1 MTIRATLKPWGVL
14 VILGVFLGSC
24 APQAERPQE
33 QQTAQET
40 TQTEPKLT
48 IVTTFLPIT
57 AFTKAVAGDRAKVE
71 QLLPPNVEVHD
82 FQARPEDVQRLST
95 AQVLVKNGLEMESF
109 LEKLLQNA
117 ANANL
122 KVIDTS
128 VGIATIATDPKGEE
142 HAHSHN
148 HDHGHEAH
156 DHGEVNPHIWLDPKR
171 AMQQVKN
178 IRDGLIAVDP
188 EGAKIYEENSAAFI
202 EKLQALDT
210 LAREKL
216 TPFAGKTF
224 VVYHDVAPYFA
235 ASYNLRTTY
244 LVGIPSVN
252 PAPADVQRVMQAV
265 QQSELKTLLTEPG
278 QEQVFESL
286 AKDLGVKVSVFDPLE
301 RAPSAANLTPAY
313 FLQRME
319 QNIRNLAE
327 AFGAQRQAYRRPDS
341 IAVVGPW
348 LRLNTPLGAA
358 L

>member
-1 MTIRATLKPWGVL
+1 MTIRATLRPWGVL
-14 VILGVFLGSC
+14 VLLGVFLGSC
-24 APQAERPQE
+24 APQAQRPQE
-33 QQTAQET
+33 QQTAQEAT
-40 TQTEPKLT
+40 PAKPELT

-57 AFTKAVAGDRAKVE
+57 AFTKAVAGDRATVE
-71 QLLPPNVEVHD
+71 QLLPHNIDPHD

-95 AQVLVKNGLEMESF
+95 ARVLVKNGLGMETF
-109 LEKLLQNA
+109 LDKLIENA
-117 ANANL
+117 ANADL
-122 KVIDTS
+122 KIIDTS
-128 VGIATIATDPKGEE
+128 AGVATITSGE
-142 HAHSHN
+142 
-148 HDHGHEAH
+148 HDHDHHGHS
-156 DHGEVNPHIWLDPKR
+156 HGEVNPHIWLDPKR
-171 AMQQVKN
+171 VMQQVKN
-178 IRDGLIAVDP
+178 IRDGLIAIDP
-188 EGAKIYEENSAAFI
+188 EGAATYEKNTAAFI
-202 EKLQALDT
+202 QELEALDA

-235 ASYNLRTTY
+235 ESYNLKTTY

-252 PAPADVQRVMQAV
+252 PSPADVQRVMQAV
-265 QQSELKTLLTEPG
+265 QQSDLKTLLTEPG

-301 RAPSAANLTPAY
+301 RAPSAADLTPAY

-327 AFGAQRQAYRRPDS
+327 AFGAQQRAYRRPDS

-348 LRLNTPLGAA
+348 MRLSAPLGAA

>member
-1 MTIRATLKPWGVL
+1 MPIRPTLKPWGVL

-24 APQAERPQE
+24 APQAQRPQ
-33 QQTAQET
+33 AQKV
-40 TQTEPKLT
+40 TQPEPELT

-57 AFTKAVAGDRAKVE
+57 AFTKAVAGDRATVE
-71 QLLPPNVEVHD
+71 QLLPHNTGPHD

-95 AQVLVKNGLEMESF
+95 ARVLVKNGLGMETF
-109 LEKLLQNA
+109 LDKLIENA
-117 ANANL
+117 ANPDL
-122 KVIDTS
+122 KIIDTS
-128 VGIATIATDPKGEE
+128 AGVATIASKQQDHDHKHD
-142 HAHSHN
+142 HAHDQEGHN
-148 HDHGHEAH
+148 H
-156 DHGEVNPHIWLDPKR
+156 GEFNPHIWLDPKR
-171 AMQQVKN
+171 AIQQVKN
-178 IRDGLIAVDP
+178 IRDGLTAVDP
-188 EGAKIYEENSAAFI
+188 DGATIYEKNSAAFI

-235 ASYNLRTTY
+235 ASYNLKTTY

-252 PAPADVQRVMQAV
+252 PSPDDVQRVMQAV

-301 RAPSAANLTPAY
+301 RAPSAADLTPAY

-327 AFGAQRQAYRRPDS
+327 AFGAQQRAYRHPDS
-341 IAVVGPW
+341 IAVVGSW
-348 LRLNTPLGAA
+348 MGLSAPLGAA

>member
-1 MTIRATLKPWGVL
+1 MTIRANLKPWGVL
-14 VILGVFLGSC
+14 VIVGLFLGSC
-24 APQAERPQE
+24 APQAQQPQE
-33 QQTAQET
+33 QETAQEAT
-40 TQTEPKLT
+40 PAAPELT

-57 AFTKAVAGDRAKVE
+57 AFTKAVAGDRASVE
-71 QLLPPNVEVHD
+71 QLLPPNIDPHD

-95 AQVLVKNGLEMESF
+95 ARVLVKNGLEMETF
-109 LEKLLQNA
+109 LDKLIENA
-117 ANANL
+117 ANADL
-122 KVIDTS
+122 KIIDTS
-128 VGIATIATDPKGEE
+128 AGVATIASGE
-142 HAHSHN
+142 HDHDHSHD
-148 HDHGHEAH
+148 HDHDHHGHS
-156 DHGEVNPHIWLDPKR
+156 HGEFNPHIWLDPKR

-188 EGAKIYEENSAAFI
+188 EGAAIYEENSAAFI

-216 TPFAGKTF
+216 APFAGKTF

-235 ASYNLRTTY
+235 ESYNLKTTY

-252 PAPADVQRVMQAV
+252 PSPADVQRVMQAV

-301 RAPSAANLTPAY
+301 RAPSAADLTPAY
-313 FLQRME
+313 FLQTME

-327 AFGAQRQAYRRPDS
+327 AFGAQQRAYRRPNS
-341 IAVVGPW
+341 IAVVGAW
-348 LRLNTPLGAA
+348 WMWASTPLGAA

>member
-1 MTIRATLKPWGVL
+1 MTIRATLRRWGVL

-24 APQAERPQE
+24 APQAQRPQK
-33 QQTAQET
+33 QQTAQEAT
-40 TQTEPKLT
+40 PAEPELT

-57 AFTKAVAGDRAKVE
+57 AFTKAVAGDRATVE
-71 QLLPPNVEVHD
+71 QLLPHNIDPHD

-95 AQVLVKNGLEMESF
+95 ARVLVKNGLEMETF
-109 LEKLLQNA
+109 LDKLIENA
-117 ANANL
+117 ANPDL
-122 KVIDTS
+122 KIIDTS
-128 VGIATIATDPKGEE
+128 AGVATIAREKHDHDHDHDHDHQG
-142 HAHSHN
+142 HSH
-148 HDHGHEAH
+148 
-156 DHGEVNPHIWLDPKR
+156 GEFNPHIWLDPKR

-178 IRDGLIAVDP
+178 IRDGLIAIDP
-188 EGAKIYEENSAAFI
+188 EGAAIYEKNTAAFI
-202 EKLQALDT
+202 QELEALDA

-235 ASYNLRTTY
+235 ESYNLKTTY

-252 PAPADVQRVMQAV
+252 PSPADVQRVMQAV
-265 QQSELKTLLTEPG
+265 QQSDLKTLLTEPG

-301 RAPSAANLTPAY
+301 RAPSAADLTPAY

-327 AFGAQRQAYRRPDS
+327 AFGAQQQAYRRPDS

-348 LRLNTPLGAA
+348 MRLSAPLGTA